1 MKDAGAIFSNCG
13 RYRYRLWRIWDP
25 SLPTLLWIL
34 YNPSTADAKVEDP
47 TLRRCMD
54 FTRQW
59 GYGGLTVVNRF
70 AYRATNPRQ
79 LNSTI
84 DPVGPENTSYVQNA
98 LLTHREVM
106 CAWGLQGGPIPLE
119 ILCSGAQVF
128 HLGLC
133 RDGSPKHPLY
143 LAKNTVRI
151 PVDSQR
157 LVTT

>member
-1 MKDAGAIFSNCG
+1 MKDAGAIFSDCG

-84 DPVGPENTSYVQNA
+84 DPVGPENTSHVQNA
-98 LLTHREVM
+98 LLT
-106 CAWGLQGGPIPLE
+106 
-119 ILCSGAQVF
+119 
-128 HLGLC
+128 
-133 RDGSPKHPLY
+133 
-143 LAKNTVRI
+143 
-151 PVDSQR
+151 
-157 LVTT
+157 